1 MAKLKIKYVVCLVWM
16 SLIAAVF
23 TMRDFSPITAQT
35 QNVINEKSAKP
46 ESSLIDRFDKA
57 IQQRFLTEPDFG
69 MRRIQPV
76 NPPSPHLDYFS
87 PINDEEKAGVAG
99 FEQDGWKVSLY
110 LFGRRATPKIENEKE
125 QKDFAI
131 NYRLN
136 QPLSITK
143 DLKQK
148 SLPKAGKLL
157 KEIKKAFI
165 EFQTPNSSRENEYE
179 FSIGK
184 WFYVAKPVRAVNQS
198 CLRCHT
204 DYVITENLGDDKYK
218 FRKRRVGDANGV
230 IVYGFSKKD

>member
-1 MAKLKIKYVVCLVWM
+1 MAKLKIKYVICLVWM
-16 SLIAAVF
+16 FLIAALF
-23 TMRDFSPITAQT
+23 TSRESSPITAQT
-35 QNVINEKSAKP
+35 QNVINEKTVKP

-76 NPPSPHLDYFS
+76 NPHLENFS
-87 PINDEEKAGVAG
+87 PINDEERASVAD
-99 FEQDGWKVSLY
+99 FEKDDWKVSLY
-110 LFGRRATPKIENEKE
+110 LFGRRATPKVENEE
-125 QKDFAI
+125 KDFTI

-136 QPLSITK
+136 QPLPVTK
-143 DLKQK
+143 ELEQK
-148 SLPKAGKLL
+148 SLPKAEKLL

-184 WFYVAKPVRAVNQS
+184 WSYVAKPVRAVNQS

-204 DYVITENLGDDKYK
+204 DYIITEKLDDNKYK